1 MYYNSINLE
10 NINLEEKD
18 EQFINIKYNN
28 NPLIFNTP
36 VMYIPFGLEKEY
48 NNYGIKLQFRRT
60 KNDIVEF
67 YNFIN
72 SLEDK
77 LKSLLNSSNLKSQIR
92 PANGRYDPLLMT
104 KIARNK
110 EKLLIDVSYDSES
123 INIYNLK
130 KKVYGEATLM
140 VDNIFKKDDIYY
152 YKLKIK
158 ELEIKEF
165 CV

>member
-1 MYYNSINLE
+1 MYYTSINLD
-10 NINLEEKD
+10 NICLQD
-18 EQFINIKYNN
+18 QDDQFINIKYNN
-28 NPLIFNTP
+28 NPLIFKTP
-36 VMYIPFGLEKEY
+36 IMYIPFGLEKEY

-60 KNDIVEF
+60 QKDIVEF

-77 LKSLLNSSNLKSQIR
+77 LKNLLDNNNLKSQIR
-92 PANGRYDPLLMT
+92 PANGRYDPLLIT

-110 EKLLIDVSYDSES
+110 EKLTIDVNYSSES

-130 KKVYGEATLM
+130 KKIYGVATLM
-140 VDNIFKKDDIYY
+140 LDNIFKKDDIYY

>member
-1 MYYNSINLE
+1 MYYTSINLD
-10 NINLEEKD
+10 NICLQD
-18 EQFINIKYNN
+18 QDDQFINIKYNN
-28 NPLIFNTP
+28 NPLIFKTP
-36 VMYIPFGLEKEY
+36 IMYIPFGLEKEY

-60 KNDIVEF
+60 QKDIVEF

-77 LKSLLNSSNLKSQIR
+77 LKNLLDNNNLKSQIR
-92 PANGRYDPLLMT
+92 PANGRYDPLLIT

-110 EKLLIDVSYDSES
+110 EKLTIDVNYNSES

-130 KKVYGEATLM
+130 KKIYGVATLM
-140 VDNIFKKDDIYY
+140 LDNIFKKDDIYY